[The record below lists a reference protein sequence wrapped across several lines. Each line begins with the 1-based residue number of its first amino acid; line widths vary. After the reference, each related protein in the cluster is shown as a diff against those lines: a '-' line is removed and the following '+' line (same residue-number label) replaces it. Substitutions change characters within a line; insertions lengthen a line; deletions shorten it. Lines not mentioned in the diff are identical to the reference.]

1 MQKVTKRKRWRWDV
15 GMSIRSNNEIVERQL
30 VVSTM
35 IINRLEMTRVT
46 WNGMELR
53 PAMILQKYL

>member
-15 GMSIRSNNEIVERQL
+15 GMSIRSNNEVVERQL
-30 VVSTM
+30 VVSTV
-35 IINRLEMTRVT
+35 IINRLETTRVT
-46 WNGMELR
+46 WNGMELG